1 MLRCS
6 LPTPFEQPAVH
17 DLRARLKSAALG
29 LGVADPMHGEMC
41 DVFQRTFARP
51 VGDPAYRANR
61 LQPGAL
67 PLEWS
72 FSEVDPG
79 ALRIE
84 LQPFDPELA
93 PEERLRRANMALMQ
107 LAGAHEGKALAAEF
121 ASIVSPVLV
130 QRSHLAFGAFLG
142 LVHRPFQAPEY
153 KIYIELDPEGGAM
166 TCSDLKMVAGV
177 TPHFRSVAV
186 GAGKI
191 DERTYYLC
199 QDGLRILDLEALC
212 AELGISH
219 RFPALLVTMLEL
231 TGGEFFLP
239 PRSVLLGLRRTGQE
253 TELKVELVCGSAV
266 DPDGLVDRIER
277 LLQPN
282 TVASF
287 RRWAAIVCP
296 ERPSALPVSVVSVR
310 ISAAQSAHLSVYS
323 AEPWGDA

>member
-1 MLRCS
+1 
-6 LPTPFEQPAVH
+6 
-17 DLRARLKSAALG
+17 
-29 LGVADPMHGEMC
+29 MHGEMF
-41 DVFQRTFARP
+41 DVFQRTFARS
-51 VGDPAYRANR
+51 VCDPAYRINQ

-72 FSEVDPG
+72 FSEVDPR

-84 LQPFDPELA
+84 LQPFDPLLT
-93 PEERLRRANMALMQ
+93 PEERLRHAVASLLHLVEEHEVTALVSELEAMA
-107 LAGAHEGKALAAEF
+107 APDHVEC
-121 ASIVSPVLV
+121 
-130 QRSHLAFGAFLG
+130 SHLTFGAFLG
-142 LVHRPFQAPEY
+142 LVHRPDRSPEY
-153 KIYIELDPEGGAM
+153 KIYIEITPDDKVRL
-166 TCSDLKMVAGV
+166 CSHHPRIAGL

-186 GAGKI
+186 CAGKI

-212 AELGISH
+212 AELGIMH

-239 PRSVLLGLRRTGQE
+239 PRSVLVGMRRAGQE
-253 TELKVELVCGSAV
+253 TELKVELICGSAV
-266 DPDGLVDRIER
+266 NPDGLFDRIQR

-282 TVASF
+282 TVVPF

-296 ERPSALPVSVVSVR
+296 RRPSALPVSVVSVK
-310 ISAAQSAHLSVYS
+310 ISVAQSAHLSVYA

>member
-1 MLRCS
+1 MLLCS
-6 LPTPFEQPAVH
+6 LPTPSDQSAAH
-17 DLRARLKSAALG
+17 DLRARLTGAALG
-29 LGVADPMHGEMC
+29 LGVADPMRGGMC

-51 VGDPAYRANR
+51 ASDSAYRINR

-84 LQPFDPELA
+84 LQPFDPLLT
-93 PEERLRRANMALMQ
+93 PEERLRQVAAVLLHLVEEHEDTALVSQ
-107 LAGAHEGKALAAEF
+107 LESMLAPDLGKC
-121 ASIVSPVLV
+121 
-130 QRSHLAFGAFLG
+130 SHLAFGAFLG
-142 LVHRPFQAPEY
+142 LVHRPDRSPEY
-153 KIYIELDPEGGAM
+153 KMYVEITPGDQISV
-166 TCSDLKMVAGV
+166 CSHRPRIAGL
-177 TPHFRSVAV
+177 TPHFRSIAV
-186 GAGKI
+186 GAGRI
-191 DERTYYLC
+191 GERTYYLC

-212 AELGISH
+212 AELGLSH

-239 PRSVLLGLRRTGQE
+239 PRSVLLGLRRAGQE

-266 DPDGLVDRIER
+266 NPDGLFDRIER
-277 LLQPN
+277 LLQPD
-282 TVASF
+282 TVVPF

-296 ERPSALPVSVVSVR
+296 TRPSALPVSVVSVR
-310 ISAAQSAHLSVYS
+310 ISAAQSAHLSVYA

>member
-1 MLRCS
+1 
-6 LPTPFEQPAVH
+6 
-17 DLRARLKSAALG
+17 
-29 LGVADPMHGEMC
+29 MHGEMR

-51 VGDPAYRANR
+51 ASDSAYRINR

-93 PEERLRRANMALMQ
+93 PQERLRSSIMALMH
-107 LAGAHEGKALAAEF
+107 LAEVHEGKALAVEL

-130 QRSHLAFGAFLG
+130 ERSHLAFGAFLG
-142 LVHRPFQAPEY
+142 LVHRPFRAPEY
-153 KIYIELDPEGGAM
+153 KIYIELGPEGGAM
-166 TCSDLKMVAGV
+166 THSDLKMVSGV
-177 TPHFRSVAV
+177 TPHFRSLAV

-191 DERTYYLC
+191 DERIYYLC

-212 AELGISH
+212 AELGIWH
-219 RFPALLVTMLEL
+219 RFPTLLVTMLEL
-231 TGGEFFLP
+231 TGGKFFLP
-239 PRSVLLGLRRTGQE
+239 PRSVLLGLRRTWQE

-266 DPDGLVDRIER
+266 NPDGLFDRIER
-277 LLQPN
+277 LLQPD
-282 TVASF
+282 TVVPF

-296 ERPSALPVSVVSVR
+296 KRPSALPVSVVSVK
-310 ISAAQSAHLSVYS
+310 ISAAQSAHLSVYA

>member
-1 MLRCS
+1 MLCFS
-6 LPTPFEQPAVH
+6 LLTQFEQPAAH
-17 DLRARLKSAALG
+17 ALRTRLTSAALE
-29 LGVADPMHGEMC
+29 LGVADPMNGEMC

-51 VGDPAYRANR
+51 VGDPAYKTNR
-61 LQPGAL
+61 IQPGAL

-72 FSEVDPG
+72 FSEVDPD

-84 LQPFDPELA
+84 LQPFDPLLA
-93 PEERLRRANMALMQ
+93 PEERLRLAVAALLHLVEEHDDAALMSE
-107 LAGAHEGKALAAEF
+107 LEAMVAHD
-121 ASIVSPVLV
+121 PVV
-130 QRSHLAFGAFLG
+130 CSHLTFGAFLG
-142 LVHRPFQAPEY
+142 LVHRPVRPPEY
-153 KIYIELDPEGGAM
+153 KMYIEITPDDKVRV
-166 TCSDLKMVAGV
+166 CSHHPRIAGL

-186 GAGKI
+186 CAGKI

-212 AELGISH
+212 AELGIMH

-239 PRSVLLGLRRTGQE
+239 PRSVLVGMRRAGQE
-253 TELKVELVCGSAV
+253 TELKVELICGSAV
-266 DPDGLVDRIER
+266 NPDGLFDRIQR

-282 TVASF
+282 TVVPF

-296 ERPSALPVSVVSVR
+296 RRPRALPVSVVSVK
-310 ISAAQSAHLSVYS
+310 ISVAQSAHLSVYA